1 MRFIKLSN
9 CQVPIS
15 SKRDRDQK
23 YIIRTE
29 LNAVNHTSGC
39 NGKWSAV
46 FILFLPFENRR
57 QRSRTKNHLIWSLL
71 NKVYFV
77 TVIHFIIGYYYNS
90 KMSALI
96 LQMIN
101 ISYTGQ
107 YLTKRFCQLKKFS
120 SQTDA
125 FRFFTWLTI
134 DFVIGYLASEMIRSE
149 ADANKLA
156 QIALLGADQV
166 VLNLRKLI
174 TWLMGAPA
182 GLKLNSVLS
191 MCLGRFFLYH
201 IHLWVTFLHVAT
213 PYVSYFLTNY
223 CLEALSK
230 MGICMQLSLFQD
242 AFNLLTFHIHCFYA
256 YARRLFVSQSCGLMS
271 LWRLFRGKK
280 YNPLRDRV
288 DTSSYNAP
296 DQLFLGALAFTIL
309 LFLYPTTLMYFTVF
323 KALEFVLTV
332 INGLIQALSNFICQQ
347 AVPQEEI
354 IEIKWID

>member
-1 MRFIKLSN
+1 M
-9 CQVPIS
+9 
-15 SKRDRDQK
+15 
-23 YIIRTE
+23 
-29 LNAVNHTSGC
+29 
-39 NGKWSAV
+39 
-46 FILFLPFENRR
+46 
-57 QRSRTKNHLIWSLL
+57 
-71 NKVYFV
+71 
-77 TVIHFIIGYYYNS
+77 TVIHFVSGYYYNS